1 MVLYETIE
9 KMIPDKRI
17 RFQLD
22 QQLDRF
28 KKAQWL
34 FGRSIAIDIRDKK
47 QLGINFIFF
56 FKILLKA

>member
-28 KKAQWL
+28 KKVKGL
-34 FGRSIAIDIRDKK
+34 FGRSMAIDIRDKK
-47 QLGINFIFF
+47 QPGINFNFF

>member
-1 MVLYETIE
+1 
-9 KMIPDKRI
+9 MIPNRRI

-28 KKAQWL
+28 KKAQGL
-34 FGRSIAIDIRDKK
+34 FGRRMAIDTRDKK
-47 QLGINFIFF
+47 QPGIIFF